1 MTYTFTGPVSVHET
15 VVLAF
20 ISPQSIQE
28 TLNTLCEASRSVSDR
43 KKEIEVCQ
51 FVERLFSEIFEGC
64 KALPFGSRVSG
75 LASSDSDLDVFL
87 DTGNN
92 NNNNNKDQEITKLR
106 NYRKQPYW
114 ALHT

>member
-1 MTYTFTGPVSVHET
+1 MTYIFTDPVLVHEI
-15 VVLAF
+15 VVSAF

-43 KKEIEVCQ
+43 KKDMEVCL
-51 FVERLFSEIFEGC
+51 FVERSFSEIFQGC

-75 LASSDSDLDVFL
+75 LAFSDSDLDVFL

-92 NNNNNKDQEITKLR
+92 NRFRYLKFSQ
-106 NYRKQPYW
+106 QCC
-114 ALHT
+114 